1 MIKLRFINL
10 ILVFILTYFSFSHA
24 SGEVGTDFPELFKS
38 NPAEGLNQ
46 LAQNPITD
54 TTTTQM
60 SGYGQIGEVT
70 PASTGS
76 LSSGVNLQ
84 NIVGSTRIA
93 LLGGRI
99 VGGVVISSINNNVVP
114 AFNPLTGEVI
124 IYNMDLG
131 DTVTIDYTGEPAYKA
146 ILSEGVEAEIQANNK
161 IRFTAYSD
169 DSMLKIK
176 STEEPSY
183 EFTNGL
189 LEYENKNVLEQIDT
203 TKTNDANVDKDYETG
218 FKCLTLAANAKY
230 NYEDKVEP
238 DRSFSIE
245 NLNKQDYKV
254 CIKKTIYDEYE
265 LVNQRYGLIDLV
277 KDVLKLKAKV
287 LYEKA
292 KKLVFESLDSRNDA
306 EIETSLGTTKIL
318 IQNVAPSSETLSK
331 TYIGNH
337 VITERLEGK
346 KVVRYHEF
354 SKEKYPELINIYST
368 SFKNSQPDITIKDN
382 MLVQDGSNRFTALTQ
397 ENPCLEQLQTLLDYE
412 EDDSF
417 YENC

>member
-1 MIKLRFINL
+1 MIKLRIILLVVFLVL
-10 ILVFILTYFSFSHA
+10 ICFSFSSA
-24 SGEVGTDFPELFKS
+24 EDLFGEHFDELMKTDPTG
-38 NPAEGLNQ
+38 GLNGLSQ
-46 LAQNPITD
+46 TPITD
-54 TTTTQM
+54 LTTEIPG
-60 SGYGQIGEVT
+60 SGQIDEVLPT
-70 PASTGS
+70 STGS
-76 LSSGVNLQ
+76 LSSGVQLQ
-84 NIVGSTRIA
+84 NIAGSTRIA
-93 LLGGRI
+93 LLEGQI
-99 VGGVVISSINNNVVP
+99 VGGMVISSVDNNVVP

-131 DTVTIDYTGEPAYKA
+131 DIVTIDYTGEPAYRA
-146 ILSEGVEAEIQANNK
+146 SMSEGIEAEVQANNK
-161 IRFTAYSD
+161 IRFTAYGD
-169 DSMLKIK
+169 DSILKIK
-176 STEEPSY
+176 STDEPSY
-183 EFTNGL
+183 EFNNGL

-203 TKTNDANVDKDYETG
+203 LKLNDANVDKDYETG

-245 NLNKQDYKV
+245 NLNKQDYQV

-277 KDVLKLKAKV
+277 KDTLKLKARV

-292 KKLVFESLDSRNDA
+292 KKLIFKSLDARNDA

-318 IQNVAPSSETLSK
+318 IQNSAPSSETLSK

-337 VITERLEGK
+337 IITEKLEGK
-346 KVVRYHEF
+346 EVVRYHEF
-354 SKEKYPELINIYST
+354 SEESHPELINIYST
-368 SFKNSQPDITIKDN
+368 SFKNEQPDITIENN
-382 MLVQDGSNRFTALTQ
+382 MLVQKGNNRFTALTQ
-397 ENPCLEQLQTLLDYE
+397 ENPCLEQLQSLLNYE